1 MTVET
6 KDLEAAVEAILFAT
20 GGFAPIAPAPVVPVD
35 MVPHLRK
42 LLSVDGL
49 HGDAI
54 KEYQDPED
62 GILYVYAITREEW
75 EARRISP

>member
-1 MTVET
+1 MKYTNIASYST
-6 KDLEAAVEAILFAT
+6 AAAN
-20 GGFAPIAPAPVVPVD
+20 G
-35 MVPHLRK
+35 MRK
-42 LLSVDGL
+42 
-49 HGDAI
+49 I